1 VSNFL
6 ETILPETGTYC
17 VVGIKS
23 GKTKQRFYQTLE
35 EISVAATALDS
46 DGTDAYFALATFKN
60 GSARTAANAALL
72 RSFFIDL
79 DCGENKPYPDQPAA
93 ATALSQFVT
102 ITGLPTPY
110 VVYSGGGLHA
120 YWPFEESIP
129 VEVWLPAARDFKAM
143 CVSHKLGIDLSV
155 TADAARI
162 LRVPGTHHYKT
173 GVPKPVHIAVNGA
186 VTPFAELMKKIP
198 TQVDLSAA
206 AFGTDALTRDL
217 AGSDYPKS
225 KFARIVKK
233 SFAGAGCNQIRLAVE
248 QAATLEEPLWRA
260 ALSVAWNCVDG
271 ETAIHKLSQNHPQYE
286 ANDTVEKAERLTGKP
301 YTCEWYRL
309 NNPKGCEG
317 CQQKCNSPI
326 SIGRIVEAAEPQGDV
341 YIVEAPLNA
350 DTAEHNV
357 TVEVEIPVYPFPYFR
372 GKKGGVY
379 RKGEDKD
386 GNPTEVE
393 VYPQDLYITSR
404 FYDSAEQGDGD
415 GEVVALN
422 LHLPHDGIRRFHA
435 PVTALLAKDSL
446 RDVLVKHGV
455 IAYGKDLDNIMGY
468 LASSIRKLQ
477 HGMAASKTRSQMG
490 WTPEGSFVVGEIEYT
505 NAGPKLAPP
514 ASSTK
519 ELAPLLHS
527 KGSLDEWKDIISFYG
542 KPGMEGHALGF
553 LAGAGAPLLQLL
565 NSTQVKGVVLNLV
578 SNESGTGKTTVQ
590 MAVNSLFGHPVE
602 LLMGKRDTAASMYH
616 RLGTLNNIA
625 LTIDEMTNAKPE
637 EISNLIYNAS
647 SGRGAHRMHSM
658 TNQMRT
664 NHTKWCTVML
674 TSSNAVMADA
684 LASFNT
690 AADGE
695 LRRVIDLHIEVPQ
708 GIPKA
713 ESDSH
718 FSRLADNYGVAGPI
732 FAEHIVANREVVAAK
747 LKQVQARVDRDMEMQ
762 RNDRFYS
769 ALVTIAFTAGL
780 YLKELGLLDWDLS
793 RIYKF
798 AMAQVASLKADVDA
812 SVGSADV
819 MARETLA
826 QFINDNVNN
835 TLIIS
840 AGLDGL
846 PAAPVQHPRGS
857 LRMRYEPDTKE
868 LLIVASDLK
877 KYFTERRV
885 DFKDSLSRLHK
896 CGLLKQHKPGEY
908 TTVRRIAAGALGGM
922 AAPATR
928 CYIFNGAELMTGTGD
943 SHGSHDEPA

>member
-1 VSNFL
+1 VNNFL

-17 VVGIKS
+17 VVGIKN
-23 GKTKQRFYQTLE
+23 GKTKQRFYKTID
-35 EISVAATALDS
+35 EISIAANALDS
-46 DGTDAYFALATFKN
+46 DGTDAYFALATFKDD
-60 GSARTAANAALL
+60 SARTAANAALL
-72 RSFFIDL
+72 RSFFVDL
-79 DCGENKPYPDQPAA
+79 DCGENKPYPDQTAA

-102 ITGLPTPY
+102 DTGLPTPY

-120 YWPFEESIP
+120 YWPFEEAMP
-129 VEVWLPAARDFKAM
+129 TDVWLPAARDFKAM
-143 CVSHKLGIDLSV
+143 CVANKLGIDLSV

-173 GVPKPVHIAVNGA
+173 GVPKSVHVAVNGQ
-186 VTPFAELMKKIP
+186 VTPFSELMKKVP

-206 AFGTDALTRDL
+206 AYGTDALTRDL

-225 KFARIVKK
+225 KFSRIVKK
-233 SFAGAGCNQIRLAVE
+233 SFADAGCNQIRIAIQE
-248 QAATLEEPLWRA
+248 AATLEEPLWRA
-260 ALSVAWNCVDG
+260 ALSIAWNCVDA

-317 CQQKCNSPI
+317 CKQKCSSPI

-341 YIVEAPLNA
+341 YIVEAPLHA
-350 DTAEHNV
+350 DTAENNV
-357 TVEVEIPVYPFPYFR
+357 TVEVEIPLYPFPYFR
-372 GKKGGVY
+372 GKKGGVF

-393 VYPQDLYITSR
+393 IYAQDLYITSR
-404 FYDSAEQGDGD
+404 FYDSAEHGDGD
-415 GEVVALN
+415 GELVALN
-422 LHLPHDGIRRFHA
+422 LHLPHDGIRRFHS

-490 WTPEGSFVVGEIEYT
+490 WTPEGSFVVGEIELT
-505 NAGPKLAPP
+505 PAGPKLAPP

-527 KGSLDEWKDIISFYG
+527 KGSIDEWKDIMSIYDR
-542 KPGMEGHALGF
+542 PGMESHAFGL
-553 LAGAGAPLLQLL
+553 LAGWGAPLLQLL
-565 NSTQVKGVVLNLV
+565 NSTQVRGVCLNLV
-578 SNESGTGKTTVQ
+578 SNASGTGKTTVQ

-616 RLGTLNNIA
+616 RMGTLNNIA

-637 EISNLIYNAS
+637 EISNLLYNGS
-647 SGRGAHRMHSM
+647 SGRGAHRMESM
-658 TNQMRT
+658 SNKMRT
-664 NHTKWCTVML
+664 NHTKWCTVVL

-684 LASFNT
+684 LTQLNS

-695 LRRVIDLHIEVPQ
+695 LRRVIDLHIDTPYGVA
-708 GIPKA
+708 KS
-713 ESDSH
+713 ESDAH
-718 FSRLADNYGVAGPI
+718 FARLADNYGLAGPI
-732 FAEHIVANREVVAAK
+732 FIEHLVANRESVVAK
-747 LKQVQARVDRDMEMQ
+747 LKQVQERVDKDLDMQ
-762 RNDRFYS
+762 RGDRYYS
-769 ALVTIAFTAGL
+769 ALVTIAFTAAV
-780 YLKELGLLDWDLS
+780 YMRKLGLIDWDLT
-793 RIYKF
+793 RIYKY
-798 AMAQVASLKADVDA
+798 AVASVTAVKDDVNA
-812 SVGSADV
+812 SVGSPDV

-826 QFINDNVNN
+826 QFINENINN
-835 TLIIS
+835 ALIIS
-840 AGLDGL
+840 AGTPGA
-846 PAAPVQHPRGS
+846 PAAPIQQPKGT
-857 LRMRYEPDTKE
+857 LRMRFEPDTKD
-868 LLIVASDLK
+868 LVIVATDLK
-877 KYFTERRV
+877 KFFTARRV
-885 DFKDSLSRLHK
+885 DFKDSLARMARA
-896 CGLLKQHKPGEY
+896 GLLRQHKPGEY

-922 AAPATR
+922 SAPATR
-928 CYIFNGAELMTGTGD
+928 CYVFDGAAIGFDGVVD
-943 SHGSHDEPA
+943 GSHAEPT